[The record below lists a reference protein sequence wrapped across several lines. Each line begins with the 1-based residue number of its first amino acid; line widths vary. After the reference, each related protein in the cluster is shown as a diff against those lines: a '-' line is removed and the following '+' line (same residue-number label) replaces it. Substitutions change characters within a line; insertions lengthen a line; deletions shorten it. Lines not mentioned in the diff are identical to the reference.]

1 LSVWTTCSYCS
12 MPGERVCNTAHTWLI
27 DADGLTEPVCNH
39 LQEVV
44 DVHDLVVSSMNICV

>member
-1 LSVWTTCSYCS
+1 